1 MPSYYIEYINILH
14 SIYNIDNEKGLDL
27 VDLEARQRPEGT
39 VHGQGEQGWESY
51 CLYLSFVGKE
61 KVIVKS
67 FVQFSESWN
76 CVVLQIYQ
84 STYIWLI
91 STIHV
96 DFSLVQ
102 S

>member
-1 MPSYYIEYINILH
+1 MYMIYHIYIILH

-61 KVIVKS
+61 KHKK
-67 FVQFSESWN
+67 
-76 CVVLQIYQ
+76 IY
-84 STYIWLI
+84 
-91 STIHV
+91 
-96 DFSLVQ
+96 
-102 S
+102 